1 MYCIF
6 FTIYRFQFYS
16 IDHVTLRATPILY
29 FKMAEVEDGDSS
41 YEEEEGSSSG
51 GEEEDYEEEEEE
63 EEEPLLKYGRFAK
76 EVVNSLSQLPSTS
89 EGEPKNVIVCMAVH
103 PKVK

>member
-1 MYCIF
+1 M
-6 FTIYRFQFYS
+6 
-16 IDHVTLRATPILY
+16 TLRATPILY